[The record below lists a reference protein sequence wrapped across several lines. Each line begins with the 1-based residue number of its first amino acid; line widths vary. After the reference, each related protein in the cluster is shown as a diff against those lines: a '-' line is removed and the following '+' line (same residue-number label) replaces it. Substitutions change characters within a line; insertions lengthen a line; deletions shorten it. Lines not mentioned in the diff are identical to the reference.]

1 MIKKLLDDCKKRSDL
16 EIQYSI
22 GNHTAITIPQ
32 SEILEAALRGDMLD
46 LDTYSGKLSVN
57 TQDIS
62 LQRSETTQYITY
74 SILSGKCSI
83 SIKVFKEGIRW

>member
-1 MIKKLLDDCKKRSDL
+1 MIKKLLDDCKKWSYL

-22 GNHTAITIPQ
+22 GNHTAITISQ

-46 LDTYSGKLSVN
+46 LDTYSGRLSVN
-57 TQDIS
+57 TRDIS

-74 SILSGKCSI
+74 SILSGECSI
-83 SIKVFKEGIRW
+83 SIKVFKEGIKW